1 MNQPSTPTD
10 PDAGAVVLSERRGEV
25 ELITINRPRRRNALD
40 AGAVEALHRA
50 IDAAAA
56 SEPRVLVLTG
66 TDGHF
71 CAGADITT
79 TEDPDYTIGLR
90 HMLDAL
96 AGLTFPT
103 VAAIAGSCMGLGV
116 QLALSVDLRVATD
129 DVRFAVPV
137 ARLGLL
143 TDHRTLQR
151 LSLAVGWGMARSM
164 VLAGDVVN
172 VDDAWRLGLVQR
184 RGDLDDALA
193 WAADMATLAPMS
205 QAGAKLGLDLLEE
218 PGADDPRYR
227 EAFLA
232 AWASED
238 LAEGRA
244 AFAERRTPIFRG
256 R

>member
-1 MNQPSTPTD
+1 MEWNVSEPTD
-10 PDAGAVVLSERRGEV
+10 QAPILSERQGDV
-25 ELITINRPRRRNALD
+25 ALITINRPRKRNALD
-40 AGAVEALHRA
+40 AEAVEALHQA
-50 IDAAAA
+50 VESAVADD
-56 SEPRVLVLTG
+56 PRVLVLTG

-79 TEDPDYTIGLR
+79 TEDQSFTVGLR
-90 HMLDAL
+90 AMLDAL
-96 AGLTFPT
+96 GGVTCPT
-103 VAAIAGSCMGLGV
+103 VAAIEGSCMGLGV

-129 DVRFAVPV
+129 DARFAVPV

-151 LSLAVGWGMARSM
+151 LALAVGWGMARSM

-172 VDDAWRLGLVQR
+172 FDDAWRLGLVQR
-184 RGDLDDALA
+184 RGDLITAMD
-193 WAADMATLAPMS
+193 WAANMAKLAPLS

-218 PGADDPRYR
+218 PFDEHPRYR
-227 EAFLA
+227 EAFDV
-232 AWASED
+232 AWASDD

-244 AFAERRTPIFRG
+244 AFAERRSPVFRG